1 MEKEN
6 LINIEDYSI
15 QKTLGIDDIVYPAFA
30 KDRDGNLYLI
40 LSINNCL
47 PHYERL
53 FHVIDI
59 KNNSIRYNLTKDTF
73 LNIFKNDGFVFQYVT
88 ITISE

>member
-6 LINIEDYSI
+6 LINIEDYSV
-15 QKTLGIDDIVYPAFA
+15 KTLGIDDIVYPAFA
-30 KDRDGNLYLI
+30 KDRNGTLYLI
-40 LSINNCL
+40 ISKNDCL
-47 PHYERL
+47 PHCEKL

-59 KNNSIRYNLTKDTF
+59 ENNSIRYNLTKNTF
-73 LNIFKNDGFVFQYVT
+73 SNIFKNEGFIFHYAT